1 MSDTVPYTLEEELDN
16 ALARACDAAK
26 SEVEENYRGW
36 LRGDDSAYLKWAEAM
51 EKEDELVKAVVRKI
65 ERKR

>member
-1 MSDTVPYTLEEELDN
+1 MSDTIPYTLEEQLDN
-16 ALARACDAAK
+16 ALARASDEARRNVQDSYIRWTK
-26 SEVEENYRGW
+26 GDSE
-36 LRGDDSAYLKWAEAM
+36 AYLEWAEAL